1 MATSPKPVEPAFP
14 WYDPRRAKGRFIV
27 ATALGLSVMASF
39 GDAFAWNVSAI
50 AGFDAASTALLGLSW
65 WIIAPADAAETQRR
79 ASSEDPGRTMVW
91 LLVLLSCAIS
101 LFAATVVLGAAR
113 ALGAEARGA
122 VVALC
127 LWAVASA
134 WLLTH
139 SAFTLRYARLFY
151 RDDDEGVGGLV
162 FPGERPPADFD
173 FAYFAF
179 TIGMCFQV
187 SDVTISS
194 PVIRRTVLLHALISF
209 AYNTTILAL
218 ALNLVFGLFN

>member
-1 MATSPKPVEPAFP
+1 VASLPPEIAFP
-14 WYDPRRAKGRFIV
+14 WYDPRRAKGRFLL
-27 ATALGLSVMASF
+27 ACALGLSTVGLTA
-39 GDAFAWNVSAI
+39 GAFSWKVRAI
-50 AGFDAASTALLGLSW
+50 AGFDMSSAVLLALSW
-65 WIIAPADAAETQRR
+65 WIIGPADAIETRRR
-79 ASSEDPGRTMVW
+79 ASAEDPGRTTVW
-91 LLVLLSCAIS
+91 LLVLLSCAVS
-101 LFAATVVLGAAR
+101 LFAATMVMGDAR
-113 ALGAEARGA
+113 KLSEEGRQA
-122 VVALC
+122 VVGLC

-151 RDDDEGVGGLV
+151 RDDEEGVGGLV
-162 FPGERPPADFD
+162 FPGERQPADFD

-194 PVIRRTVLLHALISF
+194 PVIRRTVLLHALLSF

>member
-1 MATSPKPVEPAFP
+1 MAQSPDPIASAFA
-14 WYDPRRAKGRFIV
+14 WYDPRRARGRIV
-27 ATALGLSVMASF
+27 AATVLGLSTMGLF
-39 GDAFAWNVSAI
+39 GNAFAWKVRAI
-50 AGFDAASTALLGLSW
+50 AGFDAASSTLLALSW
-65 WIIAPADAAETQRR
+65 WIIGPADAVETRRR
-79 ASSEDPGRTMVW
+79 ASSDDPGRTLVW
-91 LLVLLSCAIS
+91 LLVLLSSAVS
-101 LFAATVVLGAAR
+101 LFAATVVLGGAR
-113 ALGAEARGA
+113 SLDAEARDA
-122 VVALC
+122 VVSLC
-127 LWAVASA
+127 LWAVCSA

-139 SAFTLRYARLFY
+139 SAFTLRYARLYY
-151 RDDDEGVGGLV
+151 RDDEEGVGGLV

-194 PVIRRTVLLHALISF
+194 PVIRRTVLMHAIISF